1 MSTFIEI
8 DVIDSYSVE
17 PASAGATDVIIVA
30 EPGAPGADGADL
42 TPEERAELIED
53 IEDEVL
59 DELEPPINLVLRY
72 NNIRSQ
78 G

>member
-1 MSTFIEI
+1 MATFIEI
-8 DVIDSYSVE
+8 DVIDTYSVE
-17 PASAGATDVIIVA
+17 PASAGASDVIIVA

-42 TPEERAELIED
+42 TPEERAALIDD
-53 IEDEVL
+53 IEGEVL
-59 DELEPPINLVLRY
+59 EELEPSINLVIRY